1 MGNIWHLHKF
11 IYKKNSKNN
20 NNKNKKPNG
29 KKRHKINIHIYIYM
43 QTYKHTNI
51 LDQNKIK
58 ENKKKD
64 L

>member
-1 MGNIWHLHKF
+1 ME
-11 IYKKNSKNN
+11 
-20 NNKNKKPNG
+20 

-58 ENKKKD
+58 ENKKKIYKQKIKNEKKD
-64 L
+64 KK